1 MCARARRR
9 RRQFNSEITN
19 VRINNAARAAR
30 HPEAEKKFSSS
41 SRLEYSNSPDR
52 SKMNL
57 FRGGR
62 ELFELVAFF
71 ARARAR
77 ARLCSCAF
85 LFFRIPRS
93 SRIDVSSA
101 VDAKRRTRVDREF
114 EIFLTA
120 EFSGRG
126 FGFTAQRAKGFA
138 GIYN

>member
-71 ARARAR
+71 ARARAQ
-77 ARLCSCAF
+77 
-85 LFFRIPRS
+85 
-93 SRIDVSSA
+93 DSA
-101 VDAKRRTRVDREF
+101 ILADRC
-114 EIFLTA
+114 
-120 EFSGRG
+120 
-126 FGFTAQRAKGFA
+126 
-138 GIYN
+138 